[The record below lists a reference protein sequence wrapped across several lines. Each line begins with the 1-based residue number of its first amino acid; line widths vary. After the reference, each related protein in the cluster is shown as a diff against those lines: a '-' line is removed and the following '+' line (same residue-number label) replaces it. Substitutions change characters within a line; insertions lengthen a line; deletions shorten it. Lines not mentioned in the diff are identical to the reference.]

1 MCQTQ
6 RVPAARHSA
15 SKSST
20 AARLPPVTR
29 APGGLGISVGAAP
42 NLKRSPSGSRG
53 SRRAET
59 TQALSG
65 QRPPDA
71 GFAGFPRP
79 QEPPRAVLRL
89 PASFSPPPAAC
100 ERGKRTPGNRR
111 SPGSQLERRE
121 ERDTRYKTRPP
132 ATRETPAG
140 TPSPNRL
147 FHRVEERAS
156 SVASRRRR
164 QTPPAPNGCRR
175 LAGRRRSHTSVSRE
189 AAEHRHRS
197 RNDGQRSSA
206 TLVFPVNSPW
216 RGIPG
221 IRGTAAPRSASY
233 IAGFAIAR
241 LGVWRIFRATTW
253 PPHRG

>member
-1 MCQTQ
+1 MLRQSLHSDQVPSSRQRLVCCVGRFEMYSSQGRTSTSPGSQ
-6 RVPAARHSA
+6 PEPRQVPHSDQVPSSRQLRSRVPGRPL
-15 SKSST
+15 SST
-20 AARLPPVTR
+20 QS
-29 APGGLGISVGAAP
+29 I
-42 NLKRSPSGSRG
+42 
-53 SRRAET
+53 
-59 TQALSG
+59 
-65 QRPPDA
+65 
-71 GFAGFPRP
+71 
-79 QEPPRAVLRL
+79 
-89 PASFSPPPAAC
+89 C
-100 ERGKRTPGNRR
+100 RR